1 MPAYRFVCRPM
12 CRVFAVLTLPLACGV
27 LHAQQLAA
35 VCHASS
41 SYDLTIQ
48 PSSLLFDRAA
58 PAPAPQRVVLQDGS
72 LSTDG
77 QVVALNDEDQDR
89 IALFGRDLRALV
101 PRVKAVA
108 SHGVDIATQAM
119 HDEALS
125 LNLSADTRVELDRRL
140 AVQAEQLKQRIAA
153 SHSTHDWEGDMAN
166 QYANQVATDIVP
178 LLAADLGQQAL
189 SAAMNGDLQAAAD
202 LKDRASTLAT
212 QLQPRLQ
219 HRMQALRPQIQAL
232 CPDIQRLAELQQGLR
247 GSNGRPLNL
256 LQVGQ

>member
-1 MPAYRFVCRPM
+1 MPAYWPVCRPVY
-12 CRVFAVLTLPLACGV
+12 RLFVVLSFPLACGV

-48 PSSLLFDRAA
+48 PSSLLFDRA
-58 PAPAPQRVVLQDGS
+58 APAPQRVVLQDGS

-140 AVQAEQLKQRIAA
+140 AVQADQLKQRIAA

-166 QYANQVATDIVP
+166 QYANQVAADIVP

-189 SAAMNGDLQAAAD
+189 SAAMSGDLQAAAD